1 MTDEEKARTIAG
13 TAVVINA
20 YAGSFLMGGSGAL
33 GALLWGLLVA
43 TGIPLVDVMVRDDA

>member
-1 MTDEEKARTIAG
+1 MTDEEKARVIAG
-13 TAVVINA
+13 TAAVVNA
-20 YAGSFLMGGSGAL
+20 YGGSYLMGGSGAL